1 MSLSLLY
8 SYLVLGHHNIAALP
22 LALRPMKEYF
32 VEVQTIVKLSR
43 IRYNTNI
50 LNTYCRENR
59 RCCYIPVR
67 IKPDLSMNNYI
78 LSNKRV
84 ITIATMLSF
93 MMLAASLM
101 PSLAPTGA
109 FAQQDIASDVTS
121 DVTEK
126 VNGML
131 TPQSDPNSNS
141 GEDASDGDNTEAAA
155 AAAPADEEQDASDGS
170 ESSSDESGST
180 TPENAPDSD
189 INIDSASEEDTS
201 SVEEDDFVTVD
212 PIVQNN
218 IQTDVNA
225 GADVALVMD
234 EEDCD
239 EANTEE
245 VQANVQDSD
254 QQADSEGRVGDNSFY
269 VSPKYQLSEQIGV
282 NAHVDL
288 DIVLVE
294 GCNPVDDITQ
304 ANVQR
309 SDQGVGTPDLSSSGS
324 GTTAII
330 PANQRAD
337 KFAYNIGV
345 NDDYILPVL

>member
-1 MSLSLLY
+1 
-8 SYLVLGHHNIAALP
+8 
-22 LALRPMKEYF
+22 
-32 VEVQTIVKLSR
+32 
-43 IRYNTNI
+43 
-50 LNTYCRENR
+50 
-59 RCCYIPVR
+59 
-67 IKPDLSMNNYI
+67 MNNYI

-93 MMLAASLM
+93 MMLAASSMSALV
-101 PSLAPTGA
+101 PTGA
-109 FAQQDIASDVTS
+109 FAQQGIPSASDVT
-121 DVTEK
+121 ER

-131 TPQSDPNSNS
+131 TQQSDPNSNS
-141 GEDASDGDNTEAAA
+141 GGEQDASDGDNTEATSATA
-155 AAAPADEEQDASDGS
+155 TEDEEQDAADGS
-170 ESSSDESGST
+170 ESSSDESESESA

-189 INIDSASEEDTS
+189 INLDSASEEDSS

-212 PIVQNN
+212 PIVQTNV
-218 IQTDVNA
+218 QPDVNA
-225 GADVALVMD
+225 GVDVALVMD

-245 VQANVQDSD
+245 VQANGQDSD
-254 QQADSEGRVGDNSFY
+254 QQAGSEGRVGDNSFY
-269 VSPKYQLSEQIGV
+269 VSPKTQLSEQIGV

-288 DIVLVE
+288 DVVLVE

-304 ANVQR
+304 VNAQE
-309 SDQGVGTPDLSSSGS
+309 SGQGISSELESSPSG
-324 GTTAII
+324 TAII

>member
-1 MSLSLLY
+1 
-8 SYLVLGHHNIAALP
+8 
-22 LALRPMKEYF
+22 
-32 VEVQTIVKLSR
+32 
-43 IRYNTNI
+43 
-50 LNTYCRENR
+50 
-59 RCCYIPVR
+59 
-67 IKPDLSMNNYI
+67 MNNYI

-101 PSLAPTGA
+101 PSLVPTGA
-109 FAQQDIASDVTS
+109 FAQQEIASDVTS
-121 DVTEK
+121 GVTEK

-131 TPQSDPNSNS
+131 NQQSDPNSNS
-141 GEDASDGDNTEAAA
+141 GEDASDGENTEAAA
-155 AAAPADEEQDASDGS
+155 AATTADEEQDASDGS
-170 ESSSDESGST
+170 ESSSDESESA

-189 INIDSASEEDTS
+189 INLDSASEEDTS

-239 EANTEE
+239 EANTEV
-245 VQANVQDSD
+245 VQANGQDSD

-269 VSPKYQLSEQIGV
+269 VSPKYQLSEQIAV

-288 DIVLVE
+288 DVVLVE
-294 GCNPVDDITQ
+294 GCTPVDDITQ
-304 ANVQR
+304 VNAQR
-309 SDQGVGTPDLSSSGS
+309 SDQGVGSDLSSSGS

-337 KFAYNIGV
+337 KYAYNIGV

>member
-1 MSLSLLY
+1 
-8 SYLVLGHHNIAALP
+8 
-22 LALRPMKEYF
+22 
-32 VEVQTIVKLSR
+32 
-43 IRYNTNI
+43 
-50 LNTYCRENR
+50 
-59 RCCYIPVR
+59 
-67 IKPDLSMNNYI
+67 
-78 LSNKRV
+78 
-84 ITIATMLSF
+84 MLSF
-93 MMLAASLM
+93 MMLAASSM

-109 FAQQDIASDVTS
+109 FAQQAIAS

-131 TPQSDPNSNS
+131 TQQSEPNSNS

-170 ESSSDESGST
+170 ESSSDESEST

-189 INIDSASEEDTS
+189 INLDSASEEDSS

-212 PIVQNN
+212 PIVQTNV
-218 IQTDVNA
+218 QPDVNVGVDTA
-225 GADVALVMD
+225 VVMD

-254 QQADSEGRVGDNSFY
+254 QQAGSEGRVGDNSFY
-269 VSPKYQLSEQIGV
+269 VSPKYQLSEQIAV

-288 DIVLVE
+288 DVVLVE

-304 ANVQR
+304 VNAQE
-309 SDQGVGTPDLSSSGS
+309 SGQGIGSDLSSSPS
-324 GTTAII
+324 GTAII
-330 PANQRAD
+330 PADQRAD
-337 KFAYNIGV
+337 KIAYNIGV

>member
-1 MSLSLLY
+1 
-8 SYLVLGHHNIAALP
+8 
-22 LALRPMKEYF
+22 
-32 VEVQTIVKLSR
+32 
-43 IRYNTNI
+43 
-50 LNTYCRENR
+50 
-59 RCCYIPVR
+59 
-67 IKPDLSMNNYI
+67 MNNYI

-101 PSLAPTGA
+101 PSLVPTGA
-109 FAQQDIASDVTS
+109 FAQQEIASDVTS
-121 DVTEK
+121 GVTEK

-131 TPQSDPNSNS
+131 NQQSDPNSNS
-141 GEDASDGDNTEAAA
+141 GEDASDGENTEAAA
-155 AAAPADEEQDASDGS
+155 AATTADEEQDASDGS
-170 ESSSDESGST
+170 ESSSDESESA

-189 INIDSASEEDTS
+189 INLDSASEEDTS

-245 VQANVQDSD
+245 VQANGQDSD

-269 VSPKYQLSEQIGV
+269 VSPKYQISEQIAV

-288 DIVLVE
+288 DVVLVE
-294 GCNPVDDITQ
+294 GCTPVDDITQ
-304 ANVQR
+304 VNAQR
-309 SDQGVGTPDLSSSGS
+309 SDQGVGSDLSSSGS

>member
-1 MSLSLLY
+1 M
-8 SYLVLGHHNIAALP
+8 
-22 LALRPMKEYF
+22 
-32 VEVQTIVKLSR
+32 
-43 IRYNTNI
+43 
-50 LNTYCRENR
+50 
-59 RCCYIPVR
+59 
-67 IKPDLSMNNYI
+67 PDLSMNNYI

-109 FAQQDIASDVTS
+109 FAQQTQQDIASTVTS

-131 TPQSDPNSNS
+131 NPQSDPNSNS
-141 GEDASDGDNTEAAA
+141 GEGASDGDNTEAAA
-155 AAAPADEEQDASDGS
+155 ATTADEEQDASDGS
-170 ESSSDESGST
+170 ESSSDESEST

-189 INIDSASEEDTS
+189 INLDSASEEDTS

-239 EANTEE
+239 EANTEV
-245 VQANVQDSD
+245 VQANGQDSD
-254 QQADSEGRVGDNSFY
+254 QQAGSEGRVGDNSFY
-269 VSPKYQLSEQIGV
+269 VSPKYQLSEQIAV

-288 DIVLVE
+288 DVVLVE
-294 GCNPVDDITQ
+294 GCTPVDDITQ
-304 ANVQR
+304 VNAQR
-309 SDQGVGTPDLSSSGS
+309 SNQGVGSDLSSSGS
-324 GTTAII
+324 GTTALI
-330 PANQRAD
+330 PANQKAD

>member
-1 MSLSLLY
+1 
-8 SYLVLGHHNIAALP
+8 
-22 LALRPMKEYF
+22 
-32 VEVQTIVKLSR
+32 
-43 IRYNTNI
+43 
-50 LNTYCRENR
+50 
-59 RCCYIPVR
+59 
-67 IKPDLSMNNYI
+67 MNNYI

-101 PSLAPTGA
+101 PSLVPTGA
-109 FAQQDIASDVTS
+109 FAQQEIASDVTS

-155 AAAPADEEQDASDGS
+155 AAAPADEERDASDGS
-170 ESSSDESGST
+170 ESSSDESESA

-189 INIDSASEEDTS
+189 INLDSASEEDTS

-239 EANTEE
+239 EANTEV
-245 VQANVQDSD
+245 VQANGQDSD

-269 VSPKYQLSEQIGV
+269 VSPKYQLSEQIAV

-288 DIVLVE
+288 DVVLVE
-294 GCNPVDDITQ
+294 GCTPVDDITQ
-304 ANVQR
+304 VNAQR
-309 SDQGVGTPDLSSSGS
+309 SDQGVGSDLSSSGS

>member
-1 MSLSLLY
+1 
-8 SYLVLGHHNIAALP
+8 
-22 LALRPMKEYF
+22 
-32 VEVQTIVKLSR
+32 
-43 IRYNTNI
+43 
-50 LNTYCRENR
+50 
-59 RCCYIPVR
+59 
-67 IKPDLSMNNYI
+67 
-78 LSNKRV
+78 
-84 ITIATMLSF
+84 
-93 MMLAASLM
+93 MMLAASSM
-101 PSLAPTGA
+101 PSLVPTGA
-109 FAQQDIASDVTS
+109 FAQQAIASDVTS

-126 VNGML
+126 VNEMFA
-131 TPQSDPNSNS
+131 PQPDPNSDS
-141 GEDASDGDNTEAAA
+141 GDASDGDNTEA

-170 ESSSDESGST
+170 ESSSDESEST

-189 INIDSASEEDTS
+189 INLDSASEEDSS

-212 PIVQNN
+212 PQVQNN

-234 EEDCD
+234 EEDCA

-245 VQANVQDSD
+245 VQANGQDSD

-269 VSPKYQLSEQIGV
+269 VSPKYQLSEQIAV

-288 DIVLVE
+288 DVVLVE

-304 ANVQR
+304 VNAQR
-309 SDQGVGTPDLSSSGS
+309 SNQTTGVDLSSSPS
-324 GTTAII
+324 GTAIT
-330 PANQRAD
+330 PATQRAD

>member
-1 MSLSLLY
+1 
-8 SYLVLGHHNIAALP
+8 
-22 LALRPMKEYF
+22 
-32 VEVQTIVKLSR
+32 
-43 IRYNTNI
+43 
-50 LNTYCRENR
+50 
-59 RCCYIPVR
+59 
-67 IKPDLSMNNYI
+67 
-78 LSNKRV
+78 
-84 ITIATMLSF
+84 MLSF

-101 PSLAPTGA
+101 PSLVPTGA
-109 FAQQDIASDVTS
+109 FAQQTQQDIATDVTS

-131 TPQSDPNSNS
+131 NPQSDTNSNS
-141 GEDASDGDNTEAAA
+141 GEDASDGENAEAAA
-155 AAAPADEEQDASDGS
+155 TTTTADEEQDASDGS
-170 ESSSDESGST
+170 ESSSAESESA
-180 TPENAPDSD
+180 TPENAPESD
-189 INIDSASEEDTS
+189 INLDSASEEDTS

-218 IQTDVNA
+218 VQTDVNA

-245 VQANVQDSD
+245 VQANGQDSD
-254 QQADSEGRVGDNSFY
+254 QQAGSEGRVGDNSFY
-269 VSPKYQLSEQIGV
+269 VSPKYQLSEQIAV

-288 DIVLVE
+288 DVVLVE
-294 GCNPVDDITQ
+294 GCTPVDDITQ
-304 ANVQR
+304 VNAQR
-309 SDQGVGTPDLSSSGS
+309 SDQGVGSDLSSSGS

-337 KFAYNIGV
+337 KYAYNIGV

>member
-1 MSLSLLY
+1 
-8 SYLVLGHHNIAALP
+8 
-22 LALRPMKEYF
+22 
-32 VEVQTIVKLSR
+32 
-43 IRYNTNI
+43 
-50 LNTYCRENR
+50 
-59 RCCYIPVR
+59 
-67 IKPDLSMNNYI
+67 
-78 LSNKRV
+78 
-84 ITIATMLSF
+84 MLSF

-109 FAQQDIASDVTS
+109 FAQQEQQAIASDVTS

-131 TPQSDPNSNS
+131 NPESDPNSNS
-141 GEDASDGDNTEAAA
+141 GEDASNGDNTEAAA
-155 AAAPADEEQDASDGS
+155 AATTADEEQDASDGS
-170 ESSSDESGST
+170 ESSSDESEST

-189 INIDSASEEDTS
+189 VNLDSASEEDTS

-212 PIVQNN
+212 PMVQNN
-218 IQTDVNA
+218 VQTDVNA

-239 EANTEE
+239 EANTEV
-245 VQANVQDSD
+245 VQANGQDSD

-269 VSPKYQLSEQIGV
+269 VSPKHQFSEQVAV

-288 DIVLVE
+288 DVVLVE
-294 GCNPVDDITQ
+294 GCTPVDDITQ
-304 ANVQR
+304 VNAQR
-309 SDQGVGTPDLSSSGS
+309 SDQGVGSDLSSSPS
-324 GTTAII
+324 GTAIV
-330 PANQRAD
+330 PASQRAD

>member
-1 MSLSLLY
+1 M
-8 SYLVLGHHNIAALP
+8 
-22 LALRPMKEYF
+22 
-32 VEVQTIVKLSR
+32 
-43 IRYNTNI
+43 
-50 LNTYCRENR
+50 
-59 RCCYIPVR
+59 
-67 IKPDLSMNNYI
+67 PDLSMNNYI

-109 FAQQDIASDVTS
+109 FAQQEIAS

-131 TPQSDPNSNS
+131 NPQSDTNSNS
-141 GEDASDGDNTEAAA
+141 GEDASDGENAEAAA
-155 AAAPADEEQDASDGS
+155 TTTADEEQDASDGS
-170 ESSSDESGST
+170 ESSSDESEST

-189 INIDSASEEDTS
+189 VNLDSASEEDSS

-218 IQTDVNA
+218 VQTDVNA

-239 EANTEE
+239 EANTEV
-245 VQANVQDSD
+245 VQANGQDSD
-254 QQADSEGRVGDNSFY
+254 QQAGSEGRVGDNSFY
-269 VSPKYQLSEQIGV
+269 VSPKYQLSQQIAV

-288 DIVLVE
+288 DVVLVE
-294 GCNPVDDITQ
+294 GCTPVDDITQ
-304 ANVQR
+304 VNAQR
-309 SDQGVGTPDLSSSGS
+309 SDQGVDSDLSSSGS
-324 GTTAII
+324 GTTALI
-330 PANQRAD
+330 PATQRAD

>member
-1 MSLSLLY
+1 
-8 SYLVLGHHNIAALP
+8 
-22 LALRPMKEYF
+22 
-32 VEVQTIVKLSR
+32 
-43 IRYNTNI
+43 
-50 LNTYCRENR
+50 
-59 RCCYIPVR
+59 
-67 IKPDLSMNNYI
+67 MNNYI

-101 PSLAPTGA
+101 PSLVPTGA
-109 FAQQDIASDVTS
+109 FAQQEIASDVTS
-121 DVTEK
+121 GVTEK

-131 TPQSDPNSNS
+131 NQQSDPNSNS
-141 GEDASDGDNTEAAA
+141 GEDASDGENTEAAA
-155 AAAPADEEQDASDGS
+155 AATTADEEQDASDGS
-170 ESSSDESGST
+170 ESSSDESESA

-189 INIDSASEEDTS
+189 INLDSASEEDTS

-239 EANTEE
+239 EANTEV
-245 VQANVQDSD
+245 VQANGQDSD

-269 VSPKYQLSEQIGV
+269 VSPKYQISEQIAV

-288 DIVLVE
+288 DVVLVE
-294 GCNPVDDITQ
+294 GCTPVDDITQ
-304 ANVQR
+304 VNAQR
-309 SDQGVGTPDLSSSGS
+309 SDQGVGSDLSSSGS

>member
-1 MSLSLLY
+1 
-8 SYLVLGHHNIAALP
+8 
-22 LALRPMKEYF
+22 
-32 VEVQTIVKLSR
+32 
-43 IRYNTNI
+43 
-50 LNTYCRENR
+50 
-59 RCCYIPVR
+59 
-67 IKPDLSMNNYI
+67 
-78 LSNKRV
+78 
-84 ITIATMLSF
+84 
-93 MMLAASLM
+93 MMLAASSM

-109 FAQQDIASDVTS
+109 FAQQEIASDI
-121 DVTEK
+121 TEK

-131 TPQSDPNSNS
+131 TQQSDPNSNS
-141 GEDASDGDNTEAAA
+141 GEQDASDGDNTEAAA
-155 AAAPADEEQDASDGS
+155 AATTPDEEQDASDGS
-170 ESSSDESGST
+170 ESSSDESESA

-189 INIDSASEEDTS
+189 INLDSASEEDSS

-218 IQTDVNA
+218 VQTDVNA

-245 VQANVQDSD
+245 VQANGQDSD

-269 VSPKYQLSEQIGV
+269 VSPKYQLSEQIAV

-288 DIVLVE
+288 DVVLVE

-304 ANVQR
+304 VNAQE
-309 SDQGVGTPDLSSSGS
+309 SGQGISSDLSSSPS
-324 GTTAII
+324 GTAII
-330 PANQRAD
+330 PADQRAD

-345 NDDYILPVL
+345 NNDYILPVL

>member
-1 MSLSLLY
+1 
-8 SYLVLGHHNIAALP
+8 
-22 LALRPMKEYF
+22 
-32 VEVQTIVKLSR
+32 
-43 IRYNTNI
+43 
-50 LNTYCRENR
+50 
-59 RCCYIPVR
+59 
-67 IKPDLSMNNYI
+67 
-78 LSNKRV
+78 
-84 ITIATMLSF
+84 

-109 FAQQDIASDVTS
+109 FAQQEQQAIASDVTS

-131 TPQSDPNSNS
+131 NPESDTNSNG
-141 GEDASDGDNTEAAA
+141 GEDESDGENTEAAA
-155 AAAPADEEQDASDGS
+155 APTTADEEQDASDGS
-170 ESSSDESGST
+170 ESSSDESEST

-189 INIDSASEEDTS
+189 VNLDSASEEDTS

-212 PIVQNN
+212 PILQNN
-218 IQTDVNA
+218 VQTDVNA

-239 EANTEE
+239 EANTEV
-245 VQANVQDSD
+245 VQANGQDSD

-269 VSPKYQLSEQIGV
+269 VSPKYQLSHQVAV

-288 DIVLVE
+288 DVVLVP
-294 GCNPVDDITQ
+294 GCTPVDDITQ
-304 ANVQR
+304 VNAQR
-309 SDQGVGTPDLSSSGS
+309 SDQGVGSDLSSSGS

>member
-1 MSLSLLY
+1 M
-8 SYLVLGHHNIAALP
+8 
-22 LALRPMKEYF
+22 
-32 VEVQTIVKLSR
+32 
-43 IRYNTNI
+43 
-50 LNTYCRENR
+50 
-59 RCCYIPVR
+59 
-67 IKPDLSMNNYI
+67 PDLSMNNYI

-109 FAQQDIASDVTS
+109 FAQQEIAS

-131 TPQSDPNSNS
+131 NPQSDTNSNS
-141 GEDASDGDNTEAAA
+141 GEDASDGENAEAA
-155 AAAPADEEQDASDGS
+155 PTTTTADEEQDASDGS
-170 ESSSDESGST
+170 ESSSDESEST

-189 INIDSASEEDTS
+189 VNLDSASEEDSS

-218 IQTDVNA
+218 VQTDVNA

-239 EANTEE
+239 EANTEV
-245 VQANVQDSD
+245 VQANGQDSD
-254 QQADSEGRVGDNSFY
+254 QQAGSEGRVGDNSFY
-269 VSPKYQLSEQIGV
+269 VSPKYQLSEQIAV

-288 DIVLVE
+288 VVVLVE
-294 GCNPVDDITQ
+294 GSTPVDDITQ

-324 GTTAII
+324 GTTVLI

-337 KFAYNIGV
+337 KYAYNIGV